1 MELQDKILNL
11 LNENN
16 LELWGTKEHLSHLY
30 HELDVLSLKN
40 QWCPEFEKNFH
51 SSQIEMVKIS
61 VEIHQVEL
69 DIELMENKFK
79 KEKLQLINSLIELN
93 K

>member
-30 HELDVLSLKN
+30 HELDVLALKN
-40 QWCPEFEKNFH
+40 QWCP
-51 SSQIEMVKIS
+51 EMVKIS

>member
-30 HELDVLSLKN
+30 HELDTFRIKHTF
-40 QWCPEFEKNFH
+40 CP
-51 SSQIEMVKIS
+51 SMVGMML
-61 VEIHQVEL
+61 EIHQVEK

>member
-1 MELQDKILNL
+1 
-11 LNENN
+11 
-16 LELWGTKEHLSHLY
+16 
-30 HELDVLSLKN
+30 
-40 QWCPEFEKNFH
+40 
-51 SSQIEMVKIS
+51 MVGMML
-61 VEIHQVEL
+61 EIHQVEK